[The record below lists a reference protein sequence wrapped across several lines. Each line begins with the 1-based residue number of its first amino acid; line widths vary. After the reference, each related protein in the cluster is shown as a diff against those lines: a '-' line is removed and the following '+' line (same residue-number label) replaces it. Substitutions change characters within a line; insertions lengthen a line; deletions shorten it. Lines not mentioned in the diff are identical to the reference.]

1 MRCLIRL
8 IHLRLSEGSSKNL
21 EDLVDAQAI
30 EDAMVSI
37 GELGW
42 VDPDE
47 TPPEVKRALDT
58 ARDGD
63 TPVACPTP
71 VGLLVMQVTESRYG
85 GGICV
90 VLGYGTQ
97 WEMGWLA

>member
-1 MRCLIRL
+1 MSPRRCLIQM

-63 TPVACPTP
+63 APVACPTP

-85 GGICV
+85 GGTWV
-90 VLGYGTQ
+90 VWG
-97 WEMGWLA
+97 